1 MRSFTSA
8 LAGAAV
14 TAIIVSG
21 SIAIAA
27 IPNSTTKVITGC
39 YLKTSGT
46 LRVVDKQAN
55 KTCKTTEI
63 ELSWNQQGVKGDTGS
78 QGLPGLTGATG
89 ANGLNGSTMSCDNQ
103 LAIKQA
109 VPTFTL
115 TAPCVLPPPSTSS
128 RLGAGSGNSCALLAA
143 QTIKCWG
150 YNNVGQLGTGF
161 GLSIISST
169 PVTVTG
175 GLTAATAIS
184 TGGSHSCALLTD
196 TTVKCWGYNADGG
209 LGNLTNT
216 NSNLPATVFGLSGA
230 TAIGAGGTHSCA
242 LLTDT
247 TVKCWGSNVVGQLG
261 IGTNGVFT
269 NSNSPVTV
277 SGLSGATAVAAGTY
291 HSCALLTDTTVK
303 CWGSNV
309 VGQLGNGATAESNI
323 PVIVSGL
330 SDATA
335 IAVGGFHS
343 CALLVDTTVKCWGM
357 SNYGQ
362 LGNGATADS
371 NIPVTVSGLSGATAI
386 AVGGFHS
393 CALLADSTVKCWGAN
408 VFGALGNGSN
418 IDFHIPVT
426 VTGISGATA
435 IAAGENHQCALVGST
450 TIKCW
455 GKNST
460 GQLGNG
466 TTTDS
471 NTPGNVI
478 GL

>member
-1 MRSFTSA
+1 MFFGFSWRATAFAALQLVAGRRTTTLYTVSAGQRLRVVSWRLFARMCAMRSFTSA
-8 LAGAAV
+8 LVGAAV
-14 TAIIVSG
+14 AAIVVSG
-21 SIAIAA
+21 SLAIAA

-261 IGTNGVFT
+261 
-269 NSNSPVTV
+269 
-277 SGLSGATAVAAGTY
+277 
-291 HSCALLTDTTVK
+291 
-303 CWGSNV
+303 
-309 VGQLGNGATAESNI
+309 NGATAESNI